1 MQRVL
6 LDLGTYIVLKTIEYC
21 QIGHS
26 GETKRLR
33 RMDASHRDDM
43 DASSASAS
51 ARAHGGRG
59 VDDTADAATAAR
71 WLEGAILSLVER
83 ERGHCWNGFGFGFW
97 IFPDDGCDDVVEEW
111 MDGSNAMDGRL
122 TIVDCV
128 CFVFVAE
135 SKTLVKQHAFHMK
148 RATVSNLKTT
158 TRLDTR

>member
-1 MQRVL
+1 
-6 LDLGTYIVLKTIEYC
+6 
-21 QIGHS
+21 
-26 GETKRLR
+26 
-33 RMDASHRDDM
+33 M

-59 VDDTADAATAAR
+59 VDDAADAATAAR

-83 ERGHCWNGFGFGFW
+83 ERGHCWNGFGFGFSDFW
-97 IFPDDGCDDVVEEW
+97 ILDFSRRRIRRRGGG

-122 TIVDCV
+122 TIRDCV

>member
-1 MQRVL
+1 MVGRCDFESRGTRAWVL
-6 LDLGTYIVLKTIEYC
+6 L
-21 QIGHS
+21 
-26 GETKRLR
+26 
-33 RMDASHRDDM
+33 
-43 DASSASAS
+43 
-51 ARAHGGRG
+51 
-59 VDDTADAATAAR
+59 
-71 WLEGAILSLVER
+71 ER
-83 ERGHCWNGFGFGFW
+83 FWIWIFGFW
-97 IFPDDGCDDVVEEW
+97 FFPDDGYDDVVEEW